1 MIACAR
7 GVGAIPVGTRMNS
20 GSSNVSRI
28 RRSAMLTAG
37 WLMPSNR
44 AARLTLSSS

>member
-1 MIACAR
+1 MK
-7 GVGAIPVGTRMNS
+7 S

-37 WLMPSNR
+37 WLIR
-44 AARLTLSSS
+44 ARAPRG